1 METATLLLLKVQKKL
16 KKIKRHITHLEY
28 KVSIL
33 SVKSL
38 NNLLDVS
45 EDEIKKELKEIEHEI
60 EISEN
65 LYYATK
71 FEYDV
76 IRITIVAM
84 TAMIAYIIMMYI

>member
-1 METATLLLLKVQKKL
+1 METAIPLLLKVKKKL
-16 KKIKRHITHLEY
+16 KKIERHITHLEY
-28 KVSIL
+28 KMSIL

-45 EDEIKKELKEIEHEI
+45 EKEIREELEQLQHEI

-76 IRITIVAM
+76 IRITIIAM